1 MPGRYYGQRRGM
13 RRGGLGIVNSIKN
26 QPNFVDGVVAATNL
40 ARTIAVATAN
50 PDNTVSTEVQ
60 NGSKIFRIFFE
71 WWYYGLSAANT
82 NDIVDAYIIKNP
94 GTNLTVPNPGSVGT
108 SNEKKFVF
116 KTFKGLGGNK
126 SLGGTPYHFRGWIK
140 VPKTLQRM
148 GTDDAIQFV
157 VRSPTTGNSCFHAV
171 YKWFS

>member
-1 MPGRYYGQRRGM
+1 MPF
-13 RRGGLGIVNSIKN
+13 RRGGSFRRSRGFRPIINSIKN

-40 ARTIAVATAN
+40 TRTIALAVAT
-50 PDNTVSTEVQ
+50 PDNLVSTQCE
-60 NGSKIFRIFFE
+60 NGCKIFRFYFE
-71 WWYYGLSAANT
+71 WWYYGLSTGNT

-116 KTFKGLGGNK
+116 KTFKGLGGTK
-126 SLGGTPYHFRGWIK
+126 TTGGTPYHWRGWIK
-140 VPKTLQRM
+140 VPKQYQRM
-148 GTDDAIQFV
+148 GTDDVIQFV

-171 YKWFS
+171 YKWFT